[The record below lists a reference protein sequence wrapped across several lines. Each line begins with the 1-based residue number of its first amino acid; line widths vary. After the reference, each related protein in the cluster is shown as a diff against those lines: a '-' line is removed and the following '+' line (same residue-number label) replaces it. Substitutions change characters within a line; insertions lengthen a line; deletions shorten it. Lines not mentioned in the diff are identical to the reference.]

1 MPSSMPARALPSGT
15 TRTLPSARRILL
27 PALPLLA
34 VLASLSACAQQDLP
48 AFAPVCPQT
57 AIRPDAGDLSQYRGA
72 GADLTDL
79 VVDGRITGLS
89 GKCSLDDRTHLH
101 TRISVKMELT
111 RGPAAKGP
119 LASVTYFV
127 AVAKGDKI
135 LDKKDYTVAVTFP
148 PNSDKLRL
156 SGEQVDLVLP
166 VDEHLTGAAYS
177 ILVGYQLTPQQLALN
192 RRRGPR

>member
-1 MPSSMPARALPSGT
+1 M
-15 TRTLPSARRILL
+15 
-27 PALPLLA
+27 LA
-34 VLASLSACAQQDLP
+34 VLAGVSACAQPDLP

-89 GKCSLDDRTHLH
+89 GKCSLDDRTHLR
-101 TRISVKMELT
+101 TQISVSMELT
-111 RGPAAKGP
+111 RGPAAKTP
-119 LASVTYFV
+119 TAAVTYFV
-127 AVAKGDKI
+127 AVAKGGTI
-135 LDKKDYTVAVTFP
+135 LDKKDYPVSVTFP

-156 SGEQVDLVLP
+156 TGDRVDLVLP

-192 RRRGPR
+192 RRRGAR